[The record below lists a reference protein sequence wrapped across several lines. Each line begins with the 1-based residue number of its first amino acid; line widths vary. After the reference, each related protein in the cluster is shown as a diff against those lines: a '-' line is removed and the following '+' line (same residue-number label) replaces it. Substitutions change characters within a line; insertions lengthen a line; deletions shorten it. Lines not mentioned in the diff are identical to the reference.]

1 MREDTATKTIGKLI
15 PMITDMN
22 NKIDEIKSCIARIE
36 KENATQGVRI
46 DKLEEFEREYK
57 DLSVK
62 IFFAIISAVV
72 SIAVSIIS
80 ILLRK

>member
-1 MREDTATKTIGKLI
+1 MRENATTRTIVS
-15 PMITDMN
+15 MIADIN
-22 NKIDEIKSCIARIE
+22 NKIDEIRSCIARIE

-46 DKLEEFEREYK
+46 DKLEEFEKEYK